1 MNHEAISQRVEKL
14 ATAIVDSAFQVHSR
28 WRPGLLESV
37 YEICFC
43 HELTKR
49 GIEFRRQVNVPVE
62 YDGLKMDARFRIDV
76 MVEDCIVCEL
86 KAVQSLEP
94 VHKAQLI
101 TYLKLTKNR
110 LGFLINFNVPLIREG
125 INRIIH

>member
-1 MNHEAISQRVEKL
+1 
-14 ATAIVDSAFQVHSR
+14 
-28 WRPGLLESV
+28 V